1 MTKSKTESKS
11 SKPSAP
17 ARKSGKTT
25 GSKAASGTE
34 VVDLAPEAVELL
46 YQTLETELGGVQ
58 IYTQALECAQND
70 DLREEWEEYLEQTE
84 HHVEV
89 VQDLFQELGLDPEHE
104 VPGRQC
110 VRAIGEALVR
120 SMKLAKQ
127 KGSPGAAELAAA
139 EAVVLAETKDHLNW
153 SLLAKLAETLD
164 GPAAD
169 AVSAAV
175 EEVEDEE
182 DEHLYHSQ
190 GWTRELWFDAL
201 GLPAKLPPPEEVDDV
216 QTAEEAAKA
225 QKKAKS
231 RRG

>member
-1 MTKSKTESKS
+1 MTKSKS
-11 SKPSAP
+11 SKQTAP

-25 GSKAASGTE
+25 RGKAASGTE

-46 YQTLETELGGVQ
+46 YQALETELGGVQ
-58 IYTQALECAQND
+58 VYTQALECAQND

-84 HHVEV
+84 RHVEV
-89 VQDLFQELGLDPEHE
+89 VQELFQELGLDPEHE
-104 VPGRQC
+104 GPGRQC

-120 SMKLAKQ
+120 SMKLARQ
-127 KGSPGAAELAAA
+127 KASPEAAELAAA

-153 SLLAKLAETLD
+153 SLLAKLAKTLD
-164 GPAAD
+164 GPLAEAL
-169 AVSAAV
+169 SAAV

-225 QKKAKS
+225 QKKAKA